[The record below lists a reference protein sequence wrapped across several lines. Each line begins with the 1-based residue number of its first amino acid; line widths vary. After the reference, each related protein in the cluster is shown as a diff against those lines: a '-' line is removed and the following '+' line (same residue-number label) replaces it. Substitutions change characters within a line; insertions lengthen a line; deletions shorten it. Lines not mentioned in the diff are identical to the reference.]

1 MPYIPYNGW
10 LRSTLSTPPLLFMV
24 VFSSTPAQQS
34 ICGPNAHTL
43 LNPFLN
49 LKIKSS
55 WSSTLFWIE
64 VAAENEIDILY
75 SSYTFHSLSLW
86 FATRLVIH
94 KLFAIL
100 ENFKGFSCR
109 SLNDSCWGVWL
120 VFPFCSSAQSS
131 GQNYPKKKTK
141 FSFTSNVCRALLNT
155 EYCGFP
161 QCIFLGSFLCIF

>member
-34 ICGPNAHTL
+34 ICGPKTHTPQSFFEFK
-43 LNPFLN
+43 N
-49 LKIKSS
+49 KIFVVVDVV
-55 WSSTLFWIE
+55 WLE

-75 SSYTFHSLSLW
+75 SSYTFHTLSLSLSLW

-109 SLNDSCWGVWL
+109 SLNDSC
-120 VFPFCSSAQSS
+120 
-131 GQNYPKKKTK
+131 
-141 FSFTSNVCRALLNT
+141 
-155 EYCGFP
+155 
-161 QCIFLGSFLCIF
+161 